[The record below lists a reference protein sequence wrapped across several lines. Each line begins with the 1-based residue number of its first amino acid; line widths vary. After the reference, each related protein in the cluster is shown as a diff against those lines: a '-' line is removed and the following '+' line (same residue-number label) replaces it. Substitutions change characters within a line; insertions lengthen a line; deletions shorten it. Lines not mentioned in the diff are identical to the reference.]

1 MLGFLRPTPGGE
13 LADLK
18 ALAFFTDLSVRELK
32 IVQSMLHERAYL
44 AGEVIFDEG
53 DQGNALYIIR
63 SGRVLICR
71 QGRPANAIAELGPGS
86 FFGELALLESAPRN
100 AQARALEP
108 CRLAVFFG
116 SDFLSLLDTEA
127 KLSNKILY
135 RFARLLGQRLRDT
148 VSGRAVERAL

>member
-1 MLGFLRPTPGGE
+1 
-13 LADLK
+13 
-18 ALAFFTDLSVRELK
+18 
-32 IVQSMLHERAYL
+32 MLHERAYL

-71 QGRPANAIAELGPGS
+71 QGRPENAIAELGPGS